1 MATLTVQTINDAGS
15 SPTFTAASPSGDQF
29 INSGNQ
35 VFVIDNTGGG
45 DACIVT
51 ITAEVTSIDL
61 TQFGTVTKANTIL
74 TVDAGSIG
82 TIGGLYT
89 AIFNDGSNYAQITYD
104 QVDEVLVAVLINQT
118 QI

>member
-15 SPTFTAASPSGDQF
+15 SPTFTAADAAGDQF
-29 INSGNQ
+29 INTGNQ

-45 DACIVT
+45 DVCIVT
-51 ITAEVTSIDL
+51 VTAEVTSIDL

-74 TVDAGSIG
+74 EVAVGAIG

-89 AIFNDGSNYAQITYD
+89 AIFNDGNGYAQITYD
-104 QVDEVLVAVLINQT
+104 QVVEVEVAVLINQT